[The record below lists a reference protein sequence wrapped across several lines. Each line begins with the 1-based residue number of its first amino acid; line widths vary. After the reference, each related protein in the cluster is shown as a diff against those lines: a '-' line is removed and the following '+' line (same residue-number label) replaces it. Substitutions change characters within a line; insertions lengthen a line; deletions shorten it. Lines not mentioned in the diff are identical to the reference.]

1 MLRLLKCLPG
11 AAFSALAF
19 ITLAPAQTPQPAQSA
34 TTTQEPSKSG
44 VTLHSATQLVIVDVV
59 VTDSQQN
66 PVHNLSASDFTLL
79 EKNVPQQ
86 IKHFE
91 EHKALPA
98 AEAAKLQPV
107 PRMPPGVFTNYSP
120 LPLSGTVNVLLLDAL
135 NTPMQDQAYVRDQLR
150 KYLKNAS
157 PGARVAIFG
166 LTSRLIL
173 LQGFTSDP
181 ELLKTAI
188 DQKTPRA
195 SPLLNDAVGG
205 GGAPEPLSDTLSSFG
220 NDPGLADVIANLQQF
235 EAQEQSFQLQL
246 RARYTLDALNQI
258 ARSLPGIPGR
268 KNLIW
273 FSGSFPINILPD
285 GDLQNP
291 FAIVASAEEEFRET
305 TNLLTA
311 SQVAVYPIDARGLMT
326 SPNLSAANSGS
337 KYVRD
342 PTRFSKDEAK
352 FFQQTADEHSTMLQ
366 MAEETG
372 GRAFINTNDLSQ
384 AVAES

>member
-1 MLRLLKCLPG
+1 MSSSPTANRTPSTTSAPPTSPSSKRTSPSRSNTSKSTRPFRLPKPPNSNPFPGCPLASSPTTPRYLLAEPSTSSFSTPSTLPCRIR
-11 AAFSALAF
+11 L
-19 ITLAPAQTPQPAQSA
+19 TSA
-34 TTTQEPSKSG
+34 TSFASTSRTQAPE
-44 VTLHSATQLVIVDVV
+44 LV
-59 VTDSQQN
+59 S
-66 PVHNLSASDFTLL
+66 LSS
-79 EKNVPQQ
+79 
-86 IKHFE
+86 
-91 EHKALPA
+91 ALPA
-98 AEAAKLQPV
+98 ASSFCRDSPQTPSFSK
-107 PRMPPGVFTNYSP
+107 PRSTRRPPG
-120 LPLSGTVNVLLLDAL
+120 
-135 NTPMQDQAYVRDQLR
+135 
-150 KYLKNAS
+150 
-157 PGARVAIFG
+157 
-166 LTSRLIL
+166 
-173 LQGFTSDP
+173 
-181 ELLKTAI
+181 
-188 DQKTPRA
+188 
-195 SPLLNDAVGG
+195 
-205 GGAPEPLSDTLSSFG
+205 PLSDTLSSFG

>member
-91 EHKALPA
+91 EHKALLA

-195 SPLLNDAVGG
+195 FIRHPQQLRQRPGLGRRHRQSPAVRSSGAILPATAARTLHPRCTQPDRPQPPWHSRPKKPHLVLRLLPNQHSARRRP
-205 GGAPEPLSDTLSSFG
+205 AEPLRHRSQCGRRVSRDHEPAHCQPGRGLSHRCPWP
-220 NDPGLADVIANLQQF
+220 DDLT
-235 EAQEQSFQLQL
+235 QLKRRQL
-246 RARYTLDALNQI
+246 RQQI
-258 ARSLPGIPGR
+258 RPRSHQIQQRRGEVLPADGR
-268 KNLIW
+268 RAQHHAPNGRGDGRPRVHQHQRSQ
-273 FSGSFPINILPD
+273 SGRRRI
-285 GDLQNP
+285 
-291 FAIVASAEEEFRET
+291 
-305 TNLLTA
+305 
-311 SQVAVYPIDARGLMT
+311 
-326 SPNLSAANSGS
+326 
-337 KYVRD
+337 
-342 PTRFSKDEAK
+342 
-352 FFQQTADEHSTMLQ
+352 
-366 MAEETG
+366 
-372 GRAFINTNDLSQ
+372 
-384 AVAES
+384 